1 MSTVLPTRERA
12 SADAALPASSAASTS
27 ATASFSSQ
35 PLMPRR
41 LLACVLCHQRK
52 VKCERKFPCS
62 NCIKS
67 GTQCVP
73 TTMVPRQP
81 RRRRFPERALL
92 DRLRNYEDLLRKNN
106 VRFEPLHKDW
116 NADRESPN
124 ADVNHDSGDENPSS
138 TTRTASSSLSP
149 NSRAEVAQETKDFW
163 HVIRQGL
170 RDPDEEDLFPDND
183 ENHASSREI
192 WDQMFDDTDHLLFGS
207 RKTAVDLSAL
217 QPEPV
222 HIFRLWQL
230 YLDNVNPLLK
240 VTHTPTLQPKII
252 AAMGNLS
259 QLGPSLEA
267 LLFSI
272 YCMALQTI
280 SSDECVSIF
289 DAPKADLLVRYQFG
303 AQQALANCNYLRTND
318 RLCLTALYLYLVSV
332 SSSTNPRSL
341 SAILGVAIRIAL
353 RMGLHNELDNAKC
366 APLEA
371 EMRRRL
377 WWSLIVFDS
386 RIGELADHKSTGIS
400 PTWNCRIP
408 LNVNES
414 ELRPEIKEPPPL
426 EPELKSTEA
435 LFVVVRSEMSDFL
448 RHTAFY
454 LDFSSPAL
462 KPLAKNAQH
471 GLMPE
476 GSELDSLEEMV
487 NNKYLKF
494 CDPEIPL
501 HYITIWTAR
510 GTLAKWRIVEYFWRS
525 FESSAKPSDAELD
538 AIMVHTIA
546 MLESDTKLMTSP
558 LTKGYRWLLEKYFP
572 LPAYMQIARD
582 LRQRPISQKAER
594 AWEVMSENFDARF
607 NTNFDTT
614 HSPIFKFF
622 NKIIIEVWTT
632 RAAELKRL
640 GEVVTLPVIVTRIN
654 EASLYALQDKQSINP
669 AQVDDVADV
678 SVDSGS
684 VQTPMAFYT
693 HSFPYAMDWQDNTDT
708 ADVGVGM
715 GTLASGHLSD
725 DDTNRLDWASMIW
738 GLGEH
743 NGQP

>member
-1 MSTVLPTRERA
+1 MSTALPTREKV
-12 SADAALPASSAASTS
+12 SPDIALPASSATSTS

-35 PLMPRR
+35 PPIPKR

-67 GTQCVP
+67 GAQCVP
-73 TTMVPRQP
+73 TTVVPRQP

-92 DRLRNYEDLLRKNN
+92 DRLRKYEDLLRKNN
-106 VRFEPLHKDW
+106 VSFEPLHKDW
-116 NADRESPN
+116 GTDRESPN
-124 ADVNHDSGDENPSS
+124 ADTNSGDENPSS

-149 NSRAEVAQETKDFW
+149 NSRAEVAQETRDFW

-170 RDPDEEDLFPDND
+170 RDYDDDGLLSEEDNG
-183 ENHASSREI
+183 HAHARET
-192 WDQMFDDTDHLLFGS
+192 WDQMFDDTDHLLLGS

-222 HIFRLWQL
+222 HIFRLWQT
-230 YLDNVNPLLK
+230 YIDNVNPLLK

-252 AAMGNLS
+252 QAMGNMS
-259 QLGPSLEA
+259 QLGPTLEA

-280 SSDECVSIF
+280 SDDECLSMF
-289 DAPKADLLVRYQFG
+289 DASKVDLLVRYQFG
-303 AQQALANCNYLRTND
+303 AQQALANCGYLRTND

-341 SAILGVAIRIAL
+341 SAILGVAIRIAQ
-353 RMGLHNELDNAKC
+353 RMGLHNESDNTKC
-366 APLEA
+366 PPLEA

-377 WWSLIVFDS
+377 WWSLVVFDS

-408 LNVNES
+408 LNINES
-414 ELRPEIKEPPPL
+414 ELRLEMKELPPL
-426 EPELKSTEA
+426 QLKSTEA

-471 GLMPE
+471 GPVPE
-476 GSELDSLEEMV
+476 GSELDSLEELI

-510 GTLAKWRIVEYFWRS
+510 GTLAKWRIVEYFWSS
-525 FESSAKPSDAELD
+525 FESSTKPSDSELD

-558 LTKGYRWLLEKYFP
+558 LTKGYLWLLEKYFP

-582 LRQRPISQKAER
+582 LRQRPVSDQAER
-594 AWEVMSENFDARF
+594 AWEVMSDNFDARF
-607 NTNFDTT
+607 RTKFDTS

-622 NKIIIEVWTT
+622 NKIIIEVWKT

-640 GEVVTLPVIVTRIN
+640 GEVATPPVIVTRIN
-654 EASLYALQDKQSINP
+654 EATTMLQDKQSINP
-669 AQVDDVADV
+669 AQVEDVADV
-678 SVDSGS
+678 NVNNSGS

-693 HSFPYAMDWQDNTDT
+693 HSFPYDMDWQDNAADT
-708 ADVGVGM
+708 GARM
-715 GTLASGHLSD
+715 NNLAPGQLSD
-725 DDTNRLDWASMIW
+725 ADMDRLDWASMIW
-738 GLGEH
+738 GMGEH
-743 NGQP
+743 NGQLQS